1 MRIKRL
7 TAILLC
13 LCMALTLLPAT
24 AWAADGETIHVGGVT
39 LTGSADTPAY
49 AKTDNSGNV
58 TVESASE
65 DDYNIKWDGT
75 TLTLDNA
82 NISGGYGFSGP
93 WDSGSAAIYYSG
105 GSDIS
110 LILTGENTVTGPNGD
125 NNASFGIYACGDSGN
140 IIDFTISGSGSLTA
154 TGGDMV
160 SESYGIFT
168 DNLIVQS
175 GTVNAAG
182 GNGNTV
188 NNSYGIYVYIY
199 LTISG
204 GTVTAE
210 GSTQA
215 VFNNTGDIIVLPA
228 RDRQIAV
235 TAGEDA
241 SSAVAVTGSPFT
253 RKTTITDLIS
263 DAEYFHSEVTEATDP
278 NPNPDP
284 GDPDDPGGDD
294 DPEPNICV
302 GGVGLT
308 GDKDTPAYALTDKN
322 GTVTKDSATAD
333 NYNIMWDGET
343 LTLRN
348 ATISGGNV
356 FDGDKSAAIYYIQ
369 ESPLNLMLVGDNAVT
384 GPSGEGIEKS
394 YGISACG
401 TDDYIDLTISGAGT
415 LTATGGDVSSG
426 TYTYSYGIYGDNIIV
441 ESGTITATGGDA
453 IEFSIGISAV
463 GLTISGGTVTTEGV
477 TAEVISAGVTTTS
490 DFAISGGQITASGD
504 DSAEWSYGIYAGEI
518 LIVDGEITA
527 QGGSAAITRNQVTV
541 RPAAGRYIEVLSG
554 GSEAEAKEIAGS
566 PFASETVINDLLDS
580 VNKYFHS
587 YVAGDTPPEPE
598 EFTITFDASGGTT
611 PAPQTTVKGRL
622 TSLPVSTRYGYD
634 FLGWYTADGDRVTTS
649 TVFTADATLYASWDR
664 HDSGDSSDHPARP
677 SQPSAPSYAVS
688 TVDADNGEVD
698 VDLSRVQAGEEV
710 TITATPDEGYEV
722 EAVTVTDRDGEE
734 INVTEAGDG
743 VYTFEMPDSRV
754 TIEVT
759 FAPVA
764 EEPEPPAVPDGWA
777 NPYGD
782 VAANAWYYD
791 AVAYVSA
798 SGMMTGTSAAAFS
811 PDDATTRAMIW
822 TVLARL
828 NGQSVDGG
836 SPWYAAA
843 QSWAVSAGV
852 SDGTDPAGNITRE
865 ALAAMLYR
873 AAGSPA
879 VSGNFLAFSDGDS
892 VSSWAESAMLWA
904 TQNGIIGGID
914 GALAPQGQATRAQVA
929 AMLQRFMESGGLG
942 AE

>member
-58 TVESASE
+58 TVESARE
-65 DDYNIKWDGT
+65 DDYNLKWDGT

-82 NISGGYGFSGP
+82 NISGGYGFSGS

-125 NNASFGIYACGDSGN
+125 DINNASFGIYAYGDSKN
-140 IIDFTISGSGSLTA
+140 SIDLTISGSGSLTV
-154 TGGDMV
+154 TGGNMV

-188 NNSYGIYVYIY
+188 KNSYGVYVYIY

-215 VFNNTGDIIVLPA
+215 VFNNTGDIVVVPA
-228 RDRQIAV
+228 SDRQIAV
-235 TAGEDA
+235 TSGEDA
-241 SSAVAVTGSPFT
+241 SSVVAVTGSPFT
-253 RKTTITDLIS
+253 SETDITDLIS
-263 DAEYFHSEVTEATDP
+263 DAKYFHSEVTEATD
-278 NPNPDP
+278 PNPDP

-294 DPEPNICV
+294 DPEPNIYV

-356 FDGDKSAAIYYIQ
+356 FDSDKSAAIYYIQ

-415 LTATGGDVSSG
+415 LTATGGDG
-426 TYTYSYGIYGDNIIV
+426 AAYSYGVYGGNVVIN
-441 ESGTITATGGDA
+441 SGTIMATGGIGEKDSYGINAHDIA
-453 IEFSIGISAV
+453 IK
-463 GLTISGGTVTTEGV
+463 GGAV
-477 TAEVISAGVTTTS
+477 TAEGLAAQEISAGVS
-490 DFAISGGQITASGD
+490 AIDFTIGGGQLTASGD
-504 DSAEWSYGIYAGEI
+504 EGAAYSYGVYSLET
-518 LIVDGEITA
+518 LISGGEITA

-541 RPAAGRYIEVLSG
+541 RPAAGQRIVVFSG
-554 GSEAEAKEIAGS
+554 ESEATATEIEGS
-566 PFASETVINDLLDS
+566 PFASEMVINDLLAS

-664 HDSGDSSDHPARP
+664 HGSGDSSDHPARP

-722 EAVTVTDRDGEE
+722 EAVTVTDRGGEE

-798 SGMMTGTSAAAFS
+798 SGMMTGTNAAAFS
-811 PDDATTRAMIW
+811 PDAATTRAMIW

-929 AMLQRFMESGGLG
+929 AMLQRFMEGGGLG

>member
-58 TVESASE
+58 TVESARE
-65 DDYNIKWDGT
+65 DDYNLKWDGT

-82 NISGGYGFSGP
+82 NISGGYGFSGS

-154 TGGDMV
+154 TGGNMV
-160 SESYGIFT
+160 SESYGIFA

-175 GTVNAAG
+175 GTVNAVG

-188 NNSYGIYVYIY
+188 KNNYGIYVYIY

-215 VFNNTGDIIVLPA
+215 VFNNTGDIIVIPA
-228 RDRQIAV
+228 SDRQIAV

-253 RKTTITDLIS
+253 SETDITDLIS
-263 DAEYFHSEVTEATDP
+263 DAKYFHSEVTEATD
-278 NPNPDP
+278 PNPDP

-294 DPEPNICV
+294 DPEPNIYV

-356 FDGDKSAAIYYIQ
+356 FDSDKSAAIYYIQ

-415 LTATGGDVSSG
+415 LTATGGDG
-426 TYTYSYGIYGDNIIV
+426 AAYSYGVYGGNVVIN
-441 ESGTITATGGDA
+441 SGTIMATGGIGEKDSYGINAHDIA
-453 IEFSIGISAV
+453 IK
-463 GLTISGGTVTTEGV
+463 GGAV
-477 TAEVISAGVTTTS
+477 TAEGLAAQEISAGVS
-490 DFAISGGQITASGD
+490 AIDFTIGGGQLTASGD
-504 DSAEWSYGIYAGEI
+504 EGAAYSYGVYSLET
-518 LIVDGEITA
+518 LISGGEITA
-527 QGGSAAITRNQVTV
+527 QGGSVAITRNQVTV
-541 RPAAGRYIEVLSG
+541 RPAAGQRIAVFSG
-554 GSEAEAKEIAGS
+554 ESEATATEIEGS
-566 PFASETVINDLLDS
+566 PFDSEMVINDLLAS

-598 EFTITFDASGGTT
+598 EFTITFDASGGAT

-649 TVFTADATLYASWDR
+649 TVFTADATLYARWDC

-743 VYTFEMPDSRV
+743 AYTFEMPDSRV

-798 SGMMTGTSAAAFS
+798 SGMMTGTNAAAFS
-811 PDDATTRAMIW
+811 PDAATTRAMIW

-914 GALAPQGQATRAQVA
+914 GALTPQGQATRAQVA

>member
-39 LTGSADTPAY
+39 LTGGADTPAY

-82 NISGGYGFSGP
+82 NISGGHEFSGP

-125 NNASFGIYACGDSGN
+125 DINNASFGIYAYGDSKN
-140 IIDFTISGSGSLTA
+140 SIDLTISGSGSLTV
-154 TGGDMV
+154 TGGNMV

-188 NNSYGIYVYIY
+188 KNSYGVYVYIY

-215 VFNNTGDIIVLPA
+215 VFNNTGDIVVVPA
-228 RDRQIAV
+228 SDRQIAV
-235 TAGEDA
+235 TSGEDA
-241 SSAVAVTGSPFT
+241 SSVVAVTGSPFT
-253 RKTTITDLIS
+253 SETDITDLIS
-263 DAEYFHSEVTEATDP
+263 DAKYFHSEVTEATD
-278 NPNPDP
+278 PNPDP

-294 DPEPNICV
+294 DPEPNIYV

-356 FDGDKSAAIYYIQ
+356 FDSDKSAAIYYIQ

-415 LTATGGDVSSG
+415 LTATGGDG
-426 TYTYSYGIYGDNIIV
+426 AAYSYGVYGGNVVIN
-441 ESGTITATGGDA
+441 SGTIMATGGIGEKDSYGINAHDIA
-453 IEFSIGISAV
+453 IK
-463 GLTISGGTVTTEGV
+463 GGAV
-477 TAEVISAGVTTTS
+477 TAEGLAAQEISAGVS
-490 DFAISGGQITASGD
+490 AIDFTIGGGQLTASGD
-504 DSAEWSYGIYAGEI
+504 EGAAYSYGVYSLET
-518 LIVDGEITA
+518 LISGGEITA

-541 RPAAGRYIEVLSG
+541 RPAAGQRIVVFSG
-554 GSEAEAKEIAGS
+554 ESEATATEIEGS
-566 PFASETVINDLLDS
+566 PFASEMVINDLLAS

-649 TVFTADATLYASWDR
+649 TVFTADATLYARWDR

-764 EEPEPPAVPDGWA
+764 EEPEPPAVPDGWE

-798 SGMMTGTSAAAFS
+798 SGMMTGTNAAAFS
-811 PDDATTRAMIW
+811 PDAATTRAMIW

-904 TQNGIIGGID
+904 TQSGIIGGID

>member
-58 TVESASE
+58 TVESARE
-65 DDYNIKWDGT
+65 DDYNLKWDGT

-82 NISGGYGFSGP
+82 NISGGHEFSGP

-125 NNASFGIYACGDSGN
+125 DINNASFGIYAYGDSKN
-140 IIDFTISGSGSLTA
+140 SIDLTISGSGSLTV
-154 TGGDMV
+154 TGGNMV

-188 NNSYGIYVYIY
+188 KNSYGVYVYIY

-215 VFNNTGDIIVLPA
+215 VFNNTGDIVVVPA
-228 RDRQIAV
+228 SDRQIAV
-235 TAGEDA
+235 TSGEDA
-241 SSAVAVTGSPFT
+241 SSVVAVTGSPFT
-253 RKTTITDLIS
+253 SETDITDLIS
-263 DAEYFHSEVTEATDP
+263 DAKYFHSEVTEATD
-278 NPNPDP
+278 PNPDP

-294 DPEPNICV
+294 DPEPNIYV

-356 FDGDKSAAIYYIQ
+356 FDSDKSAAIYYIQ

-415 LTATGGDVSSG
+415 LTATGGDG
-426 TYTYSYGIYGDNIIV
+426 AAYSYGVYGGNVVIN
-441 ESGTITATGGDA
+441 SGTIMATGGIGEKDSYGINAHDIA
-453 IEFSIGISAV
+453 IK
-463 GLTISGGTVTTEGV
+463 GGAV
-477 TAEVISAGVTTTS
+477 TAEGLAAQEISAGVS
-490 DFAISGGQITASGD
+490 AIDFTIGGGQLTASGD
-504 DSAEWSYGIYAGEI
+504 EGAAYSYGVYSLET
-518 LIVDGEITA
+518 LISGGEITA

-541 RPAAGRYIEVLSG
+541 RPAAGQRIVVFSG
-554 GSEAEAKEIAGS
+554 ESEATATEIEGS
-566 PFASETVINDLLDS
+566 PFASEMVINDLLAS

-677 SQPSAPSYAVS
+677 SRPSAPSYAVS

-722 EAVTVTDRDGEE
+722 EAVTVTDRGGEE

-811 PDDATTRAMIW
+811 PDAATTRAMIW

-852 SDGTDPAGNITRE
+852 SDGTDPTGNITRE

-914 GALAPQGQATRAQVA
+914 GALTPQGQATRAQVA

>member
-58 TVESASE
+58 TVESARE
-65 DDYNIKWDGT
+65 DDYNLKWDGT

-82 NISGGYGFSGP
+82 NISGGYGFSGS

-125 NNASFGIYACGDSGN
+125 DINNASFGIYAYGDSKN
-140 IIDFTISGSGSLTA
+140 SIDLTISGSGSLTV
-154 TGGDMV
+154 TGGNMV

-188 NNSYGIYVYIY
+188 KNSYGVYVYIY

-215 VFNNTGDIIVLPA
+215 VFNNTGDIVVVPA
-228 RDRQIAV
+228 SDRQIAV
-235 TAGEDA
+235 TSGEDA
-241 SSAVAVTGSPFT
+241 SSVVAVTGSPFT
-253 RKTTITDLIS
+253 SETDITDLIS
-263 DAEYFHSEVTEATDP
+263 DAKYFHSEVTEATD
-278 NPNPDP
+278 PNPDP

-294 DPEPNICV
+294 DPEPNIYV

-356 FDGDKSAAIYYIQ
+356 FDSDKSAAIYYTQ

-415 LTATGGDVSSG
+415 LTATGGDG
-426 TYTYSYGIYGDNIIV
+426 AAYSYGVYGGNVVIN
-441 ESGTITATGGDA
+441 SGTIMATGGIGEKDSYGINAHDIA
-453 IEFSIGISAV
+453 IK
-463 GLTISGGTVTTEGV
+463 GGAV
-477 TAEVISAGVTTTS
+477 TAEGLAAQEISAGVS
-490 DFAISGGQITASGD
+490 AIDFTIGGGQLTASGD
-504 DSAEWSYGIYAGEI
+504 EGAAYSYGVYSLET
-518 LIVDGEITA
+518 LISGGEITA

-541 RPAAGRYIEVLSG
+541 RPAAGQRIVVFSG
-554 GSEAEAKEIAGS
+554 ESEATATEIEGS
-566 PFASETVINDLLDS
+566 PFASEMVINDLLAS

-722 EAVTVTDRDGEE
+722 EAVTITDRDGEE

-798 SGMMTGTSAAAFS
+798 SGMMTGTNAAAFS
-811 PDDATTRAMIW
+811 PDAATTRAMIW

-904 TQNGIIGGID
+904 TQSGIIWGID

>member
-82 NISGGYGFSGP
+82 NISGGHEFSGS

-125 NNASFGIYACGDSGN
+125 DINNASFGIYACGDSGN

-154 TGGDMV
+154 TGGNMV

-188 NNSYGIYVYIY
+188 KNSYGVYVYIY

-215 VFNNTGDIIVLPA
+215 VFNNTGDIVVVPA
-228 RDRQIAV
+228 SDRQIAV
-235 TAGEDA
+235 TSGEDA
-241 SSAVAVTGSPFT
+241 SSVVAVTGSPFT
-253 RKTTITDLIS
+253 SETDITDLIS
-263 DAEYFHSEVTEATDP
+263 DAKYFHSEVTEATD
-278 NPNPDP
+278 PNPDP

-294 DPEPNICV
+294 DPEPNIYV

-356 FDGDKSAAIYYIQ
+356 FDSDKSAAIYYIQ

-415 LTATGGDVSSG
+415 LTATGGDG
-426 TYTYSYGIYGDNIIV
+426 AAYSYGVYGGNVVIN
-441 ESGTITATGGDA
+441 SGTIMATGGIGEKDSYGINAHDIA
-453 IEFSIGISAV
+453 IK
-463 GLTISGGTVTTEGV
+463 GGAV
-477 TAEVISAGVTTTS
+477 TAEGLAAQEISAGVS
-490 DFAISGGQITASGD
+490 AIDFTIGGGQLTASGD
-504 DSAEWSYGIYAGEI
+504 EGAAYSYGVYSLET
-518 LIVDGEITA
+518 LISGGEITA

-541 RPAAGRYIEVLSG
+541 RPAAGQRIVVFSG
-554 GSEAEAKEIAGS
+554 ESEATATEIEGS
-566 PFASETVINDLLDS
+566 PFASEMVINDLLAS

-722 EAVTVTDRDGEE
+722 EAVTVTDRGGEE

-811 PDDATTRAMIW
+811 PDAATTRAMIW

>member
-477 TAEVISAGVTTTS
+477 TAEVISAGVTTS

-649 TVFTADATLYASWDR
+649 TVFTADATLYARWDR

-811 PDDATTRAMIW
+811 PDAATTRAMIW

-852 SDGTDPAGNITRE
+852 SDGADPDGSITRE
-865 ALAAMLYR
+865 QLAAMLYR

-904 TQNGIIGGID
+904 TQSGIIGGID

>member
-58 TVESASE
+58 TVESARE
-65 DDYNIKWDGT
+65 DDYNLKWDGT

-82 NISGGYGFSGP
+82 NISGGHEFSGP

-125 NNASFGIYACGDSGN
+125 DINNASFGIYACGDSGN

-154 TGGDMV
+154 TGGNMV

-168 DNLIVQS
+168 DNLIIQS

-188 NNSYGIYVYIY
+188 KNSYGVYVYIY

-215 VFNNTGDIIVLPA
+215 VFNNTGDIVVVPA
-228 RDRQIAV
+228 SDRQIAV
-235 TAGEDA
+235 TSGEDA
-241 SSAVAVTGSPFT
+241 SSAVAITGSPFT

-263 DAEYFHSEVTEATDP
+263 GAKYFHSEETEATD
-278 NPNPDP
+278 PNPDP

-294 DPEPNICV
+294 DPEPNIYV

-356 FDGDKSAAIYYIQ
+356 FDSDKSAAIYYIQ

-415 LTATGGDVSSG
+415 LTATGGDG
-426 TYTYSYGIYGDNIIV
+426 AAYSYGVYGGNVVIN
-441 ESGTITATGGDA
+441 SGTIMATGGIGEKDSYGINAHDIA
-453 IEFSIGISAV
+453 IK
-463 GLTISGGTVTTEGV
+463 GGAV
-477 TAEVISAGVTTTS
+477 TAEGLAAQEISAGVS
-490 DFAISGGQITASGD
+490 AIDFTIGGGQLTASGD
-504 DSAEWSYGIYAGEI
+504 EGAAYSYGVYSLET
-518 LIVDGEITA
+518 LISGGEITA

-541 RPAAGRYIEVLSG
+541 RPAAGQRIVVFSG
-554 GSEAEAKEIAGS
+554 ESEATATEIEGS
-566 PFASETVINDLLDS
+566 PFASEMVINDLLAS

-811 PDDATTRAMIW
+811 PDAATTRAMIW

-904 TQNGIIGGID
+904 TQSGIIGGID

>member
-58 TVESASE
+58 TVESARE
-65 DDYNIKWDGT
+65 DDYNLKWDGT

-82 NISGGYGFSGP
+82 NISGGHEFSGP

-125 NNASFGIYACGDSGN
+125 DINNASFGIYACGDSGN

-188 NNSYGIYVYIY
+188 KNSYGIYVYIY

-204 GTVTAE
+204 A
-210 GSTQA
+210 
-215 VFNNTGDIIVLPA
+215 
-228 RDRQIAV
+228 
-235 TAGEDA
+235 
-241 SSAVAVTGSPFT
+241 
-253 RKTTITDLIS
+253 K
-263 DAEYFHSEVTEATDP
+263 YFHSEVTEATD
-278 NPNPDP
+278 PNPDP

-294 DPEPNICV
+294 DPEPNIYV

-356 FDGDKSAAIYYIQ
+356 FDSDKSAAIYYIQ

-415 LTATGGDVSSG
+415 LTATGGDG
-426 TYTYSYGIYGDNIIV
+426 AAYSYGVYGGNVVIN
-441 ESGTITATGGDA
+441 SGTIMATGGIGEKDSYGINAHDIA
-453 IEFSIGISAV
+453 IK
-463 GLTISGGTVTTEGV
+463 GGAV
-477 TAEVISAGVTTTS
+477 TAEGLAAQEISAGVS
-490 DFAISGGQITASGD
+490 AIDFTIGGGQLTASGD
-504 DSAEWSYGIYAGEI
+504 EGAAYSYGVYSLET
-518 LIVDGEITA
+518 LISGGEITA
-527 QGGSAAITRNQVTV
+527 QGGSAAINRNQITV

-598 EFTITFDASGGTT
+598 EFTITFDASGGAT

-677 SQPSAPSYAVS
+677 SQPSAPSYAVA

-811 PDDATTRAMIW
+811 PDAATTRAMIW

-904 TQNGIIGGID
+904 TQSGIIGGID

-929 AMLQRFMESGGLG
+929 AMLQRFMEDGGLG

>member
-58 TVESASE
+58 TVESARE
-65 DDYNIKWDGT
+65 DDYNLKWDGT

-82 NISGGYGFSGP
+82 NISGGYGFSGS

-125 NNASFGIYACGDSGN
+125 DINNASFGIYACGDSGN

-154 TGGDMV
+154 TGGNMV

-188 NNSYGIYVYIY
+188 KNSYGVYVYIY

-215 VFNNTGDIIVLPA
+215 VFNNTGDIVVVPA
-228 RDRQIAV
+228 SDRQIAV
-235 TAGEDA
+235 TSGEDA
-241 SSAVAVTGSPFT
+241 SSVVAVTGSPFT
-253 RKTTITDLIS
+253 SETDITDLIS
-263 DAEYFHSEVTEATDP
+263 DAKYFHSEVTEATD
-278 NPNPDP
+278 PNPDP

-294 DPEPNICV
+294 DPEPNIYV

-356 FDGDKSAAIYYIQ
+356 FDSDKSAAIYYIQ

-415 LTATGGDVSSG
+415 LTATGGDG
-426 TYTYSYGIYGDNIIV
+426 AAYSYGVYGGNVVIN
-441 ESGTITATGGDA
+441 SGTIMATGGIGEKDSYGINAHDIA
-453 IEFSIGISAV
+453 IK
-463 GLTISGGTVTTEGV
+463 GGAV
-477 TAEVISAGVTTTS
+477 TAEGLAAQEISAGVS
-490 DFAISGGQITASGD
+490 AIDFTIGGGQLTASGD
-504 DSAEWSYGIYAGEI
+504 EGAAYSYGVYSLET
-518 LIVDGEITA
+518 LISGGEITA

-541 RPAAGRYIEVLSG
+541 RPAAGQRIVVFSG
-554 GSEAEAKEIAGS
+554 ESEATATEIEGS
-566 PFASETVINDLLDS
+566 PFASEMVINDLLAS

-649 TVFTADATLYASWDR
+649 TVFTADATLYARWDR

-798 SGMMTGTSAAAFS
+798 SGMMTGTNAAAFS
-811 PDDATTRAMIW
+811 PDAATTRAMIW

-904 TQNGIIGGID
+904 TQSGIIGGID

-929 AMLQRFMESGGLG
+929 AMLQRFMEGGGLG

>member
-58 TVESASE
+58 TVESARE
-65 DDYNIKWDGT
+65 DDYNLKWDGT

-82 NISGGYGFSGP
+82 NISGGHGFSGP

-125 NNASFGIYACGDSGN
+125 DINNASFGIYACGDSGN

-182 GNGNTV
+182 GNGTTV
-188 NNSYGIYVYIY
+188 KNSYGVYVYIY

-215 VFNNTGDIIVLPA
+215 VFNNTGDIVVVPA
-228 RDRQIAV
+228 SDRQIAV
-235 TAGEDA
+235 TSGEDA
-241 SSAVAVTGSPFT
+241 SSVVAVTGSPFT
-253 RKTTITDLIS
+253 SETDITDLIS
-263 DAEYFHSEVTEATDP
+263 DAKYFHSEVTEATD
-278 NPNPDP
+278 PNPDP

-294 DPEPNICV
+294 DPEPNIYV

-356 FDGDKSAAIYYIQ
+356 FDSDKSAAIYYIQ

-415 LTATGGDVSSG
+415 LTATGGDG
-426 TYTYSYGIYGDNIIV
+426 AAYSYGVYGGNVVIN
-441 ESGTITATGGDA
+441 SGTIMATGGIGEKDSYGINAHDIA
-453 IEFSIGISAV
+453 IK
-463 GLTISGGTVTTEGV
+463 GGAV
-477 TAEVISAGVTTTS
+477 TAEGLAAQEISAGVS
-490 DFAISGGQITASGD
+490 AIDFTIGGGQLTASGD
-504 DSAEWSYGIYAGEI
+504 EGAAYSYGVYSLET
-518 LIVDGEITA
+518 LISGGEITA

-541 RPAAGRYIEVLSG
+541 RPAAGQRIVVFSG
-554 GSEAEAKEIAGS
+554 ESEATATEIEGS
-566 PFASETVINDLLDS
+566 PFASEMVINDLLAS

-649 TVFTADATLYASWDR
+649 TVFTADATLYARWDR

-811 PDDATTRAMIW
+811 PDAATTRAMIW

-892 VSSWAESAMLWA
+892 VSSWAESAMMWA
-904 TQNGIIGGID
+904 TQSGIIGGID

>member
-39 LTGSADTPAY
+39 LTGGADTPAY

-82 NISGGYGFSGP
+82 NIIGGHEFSGS

-105 GSDIS
+105 QDDITLKLS
-110 LILTGENTVTGPNGD
+110 GNNTVTGPNGD

-154 TGGDMV
+154 TGGNMV

-188 NNSYGIYVYIY
+188 KNSYGVYVYIY

-215 VFNNTGDIIVLPA
+215 VFNNTGDIVVVPA
-228 RDRQIAV
+228 SDRQIAV
-235 TAGEDA
+235 TAGEDT

-263 DAEYFHSEVTEATDP
+263 GAKYFHSEVTEATDP
-278 NPNPDP
+278 NP
-284 GDPDDPGGDD
+284 GGPDDPGGDD
-294 DPEPNICV
+294 DPEPNIYV

-356 FDGDKSAAIYYIQ
+356 FDSDKSAAIYYIQ

-415 LTATGGDVSSG
+415 LTATGGDG
-426 TYTYSYGIYGDNIIV
+426 AAYSYGVYGGNVVIN
-441 ESGTITATGGDA
+441 SGTIMATGGIGEKDSYGINAHDIA
-453 IEFSIGISAV
+453 IK
-463 GLTISGGTVTTEGV
+463 GGAV
-477 TAEVISAGVTTTS
+477 TAEGLAAQEISAGVS
-490 DFAISGGQITASGD
+490 AIDFTIGGGQLTASGD
-504 DSAEWSYGIYAGEI
+504 EGAAYSYGVYSLET
-518 LIVDGEITA
+518 LISGGEITA
-527 QGGSAAITRNQVTV
+527 QGGSVAITRNQVTV
-541 RPAAGRYIEVLSG
+541 RPAAGQRIAVFSG
-554 GSEAEAKEIAGS
+554 ESEATATEIEGS
-566 PFASETVINDLLDS
+566 PFDSEMVINDLLAS

-598 EFTITFDASGGTT
+598 EFTITFDASGGAT

-764 EEPEPPAVPDGWA
+764 EEPELPAVPDGWA

-811 PDDATTRAMIW
+811 PDAATTRAMIW

-852 SDGTDPAGNITRE
+852 SDGTDPTGNITRE

-914 GALAPQGQATRAQVA
+914 GALTPQGQATRAQVA

>member
-58 TVESASE
+58 TVESARE
-65 DDYNIKWDGT
+65 DDYNLKWDGT

-82 NISGGYGFSGP
+82 NISGGHEFSGP

-188 NNSYGIYVYIY
+188 KNSYGIYVYIY

-215 VFNNTGDIIVLPA
+215 VFNNTGDIIVVPA

-294 DPEPNICV
+294 DPEPNIYV

-415 LTATGGDVSSG
+415 LTATGGDG
-426 TYTYSYGIYGDNIIV
+426 AAYSYGVYGGNVVIN
-441 ESGTITATGGDA
+441 SGTIMATGGIGEKDSYGINAHDIA
-453 IEFSIGISAV
+453 IK
-463 GLTISGGTVTTEGV
+463 GGAV
-477 TAEVISAGVTTTS
+477 TAEGLAAQEISAGVS
-490 DFAISGGQITASGD
+490 AIDFTIGGGQLTASGD
-504 DSAEWSYGIYAGEI
+504 EGAAYSYGVYSLET
-518 LIVDGEITA
+518 LISGGEITA
-527 QGGSAAITRNQVTV
+527 QGGSVAITRNQVTV
-541 RPAAGRYIEVLSG
+541 RPAAGQRIAVFSG
-554 GSEAEAKEIAGS
+554 ESEATATEIEGS
-566 PFASETVINDLLDS
+566 PFDSEMVINDLLAS

-710 TITATPDEGYEV
+710 TITVTPDEGYEV

-798 SGMMTGTSAAAFS
+798 SGMMTGTNAAAFS
-811 PDDATTRAMIW
+811 PDAATTRAMIW

-904 TQNGIIGGID
+904 TQSGIIGGID

>member
-58 TVESASE
+58 TVESARE
-65 DDYNIKWDGT
+65 DDYNLKWDGT

-82 NISGGYGFSGP
+82 NISGGYGFSGS

-125 NNASFGIYACGDSGN
+125 DINNASFGIYAYGDSKN
-140 IIDFTISGSGSLTA
+140 SIDLTISGSGSLTV
-154 TGGDMV
+154 TGGNMV

-188 NNSYGIYVYIY
+188 KNSYGVYVYIY

-215 VFNNTGDIIVLPA
+215 VFNNTGDIVVVPA
-228 RDRQIAV
+228 SDRQIAV
-235 TAGEDA
+235 TSGEDA
-241 SSAVAVTGSPFT
+241 SSVVAVTGSPFT
-253 RKTTITDLIS
+253 SETDITDLIS
-263 DAEYFHSEVTEATDP
+263 DAKYFHSEVTEATD
-278 NPNPDP
+278 PNPDP

-294 DPEPNICV
+294 DPEPNIYV

-356 FDGDKSAAIYYIQ
+356 FDSDKSAAIYYIQ

-415 LTATGGDVSSG
+415 LTATGGDG
-426 TYTYSYGIYGDNIIV
+426 AAYSYGVYGGNVVIN
-441 ESGTITATGGDA
+441 SGTIMATGGIGEKDSYGINAHDIA
-453 IEFSIGISAV
+453 IK
-463 GLTISGGTVTTEGV
+463 GGAV
-477 TAEVISAGVTTTS
+477 TAEGLAAQEISAGVS
-490 DFAISGGQITASGD
+490 AIDFTIGGGQLTASGD
-504 DSAEWSYGIYAGEI
+504 EGAAYSYGVYSLET
-518 LIVDGEITA
+518 LISGGEITA

-541 RPAAGRYIEVLSG
+541 RPAAGQRIVVFSG
-554 GSEAEAKEIAGS
+554 ESEATATEIEGS
-566 PFASETVINDLLDS
+566 PFASEMVINDLLAS

-688 TVDADNGEVD
+688 TVDADNGEAD

-811 PDDATTRAMIW
+811 PDAATTRAMIW

-914 GALAPQGQATRAQVA
+914 GALTPQGQATRAQVA

>member
-58 TVESASE
+58 TVESARE
-65 DDYNIKWDGT
+65 DDYNLKWDGT

-82 NISGGYGFSGP
+82 NISGGYGFSGS

-125 NNASFGIYACGDSGN
+125 DINNASFGIYAYGDSKN
-140 IIDFTISGSGSLTA
+140 SIDLTISGSGSLTV
-154 TGGDMV
+154 TGGNMV

-188 NNSYGIYVYIY
+188 KNSYGVYVYIY

-215 VFNNTGDIIVLPA
+215 VFNNTGDIVVVPA
-228 RDRQIAV
+228 SDRQIAV
-235 TAGEDA
+235 TSGEDA
-241 SSAVAVTGSPFT
+241 SSVVAVTGSPFT
-253 RKTTITDLIS
+253 SETDITDLIS
-263 DAEYFHSEVTEATDP
+263 DAKYFHSEVTEATD
-278 NPNPDP
+278 PNPDP

-294 DPEPNICV
+294 DPEPNIYV

-356 FDGDKSAAIYYIQ
+356 FDSDKSAAIYYIQ

-415 LTATGGDVSSG
+415 LTATGGDG
-426 TYTYSYGIYGDNIIV
+426 AAYSYGVYGGNVVIN
-441 ESGTITATGGDA
+441 SGTIMATGGIGEKDSYGINAHDIA
-453 IEFSIGISAV
+453 IK
-463 GLTISGGTVTTEGV
+463 GGAV
-477 TAEVISAGVTTTS
+477 TAEGLAAQEISAGVS
-490 DFAISGGQITASGD
+490 AIDFTIGGGQLTASGD
-504 DSAEWSYGIYAGEI
+504 EGAAYSYGVYSLET
-518 LIVDGEITA
+518 LISGGEITA

-541 RPAAGRYIEVLSG
+541 RPAAGQRIVVFSG
-554 GSEAEAKEIAGS
+554 ESEATATEIEGS
-566 PFASETVINDLLDS
+566 PFASEMVINDLLAS

-743 VYTFEMPDSRV
+743 VYTFEMPDSHV

-764 EEPEPPAVPDGWA
+764 EEPEPPAVPDGWE

-798 SGMMTGTSAAAFS
+798 SGMMTGTNAAAFS
-811 PDDATTRAMIW
+811 PDAATTRAMIW

-914 GALAPQGQATRAQVA
+914 GALTPQGQATRAQVA

>member
-58 TVESASE
+58 TVESARE
-65 DDYNIKWDGT
+65 DDYNLKWDGT

-82 NISGGYGFSGP
+82 NISGGHEFSGP

-125 NNASFGIYACGDSGN
+125 DINNASFGIYAYGDSKN
-140 IIDFTISGSGSLTA
+140 SIDLTISGSGSLTV
-154 TGGDMV
+154 TGGNMV

-188 NNSYGIYVYIY
+188 KNSYGVYVYIY

-215 VFNNTGDIIVLPA
+215 VFNNTGDIVVVPA
-228 RDRQIAV
+228 SDRQIAV
-235 TAGEDA
+235 TSGEDA
-241 SSAVAVTGSPFT
+241 SSVVAVTGSPFT
-253 RKTTITDLIS
+253 SETDITDLIS
-263 DAEYFHSEVTEATDP
+263 DAKYFHSEVTEATD
-278 NPNPDP
+278 PNPDP

-294 DPEPNICV
+294 DPEPNIYV

-356 FDGDKSAAIYYIQ
+356 FDSDKSAAIYYIQ

-415 LTATGGDVSSG
+415 LTATGGDG
-426 TYTYSYGIYGDNIIV
+426 AAYSYGVYGGNVVIN
-441 ESGTITATGGDA
+441 SGTIMATGGIGEKDSYGINAHDIA
-453 IEFSIGISAV
+453 IK
-463 GLTISGGTVTTEGV
+463 GGAV
-477 TAEVISAGVTTTS
+477 TAEGLAAQEISAGVS
-490 DFAISGGQITASGD
+490 AIDFTIGGGQLTASGD
-504 DSAEWSYGIYAGEI
+504 EGAAYSYGVYSLET
-518 LIVDGEITA
+518 LISGGEITA

-541 RPAAGRYIEVLSG
+541 RPAAGQRIAVFSG
-554 GSEAEAKEIAGS
+554 ESEAAATEIEDS
-566 PFASETVINDLLDS
+566 PFASEMVINDLLAS

-598 EFTITFDASGGTT
+598 EFTITFDASGGAT

-649 TVFTADATLYASWDR
+649 TVFTADATLYAHWDR
-664 HDSGDSSDHPARP
+664 HDSGDSSNHPARP
-677 SQPSAPSYAVS
+677 SRPSAPSYAVS

-722 EAVTVTDRDGEE
+722 ETVTVTDRDGEE

-782 VAANAWYYD
+782 VAANAWFYD

-811 PDDATTRAMIW
+811 PDAATTRAMIW

-852 SDGTDPAGNITRE
+852 SDGADPDGSITRE
-865 ALAAMLYR
+865 QLAAMLYR

-904 TQNGIIGGID
+904 TQSGIIGGID

>member
-58 TVESASE
+58 TVESARE
-65 DDYNIKWDGT
+65 DDYNLKWDGT

-82 NISGGYGFSGP
+82 NISGGYGFSGS

-125 NNASFGIYACGDSGN
+125 DINNASFGIYAYGDSKN
-140 IIDFTISGSGSLTA
+140 SIDLTISGSGSLTV
-154 TGGDMV
+154 TGGNMV

-188 NNSYGIYVYIY
+188 KNSYGVYVYIY

-215 VFNNTGDIIVLPA
+215 VFNNTGDIVVVPA
-228 RDRQIAV
+228 SDRQIAV
-235 TAGEDA
+235 TSGEDA
-241 SSAVAVTGSPFT
+241 SSVVAVTGSPFT
-253 RKTTITDLIS
+253 SETDITDLIS
-263 DAEYFHSEVTEATDP
+263 DAKYFHSEVTEATD
-278 NPNPDP
+278 PNPDP

-294 DPEPNICV
+294 DPEPNIYV

-356 FDGDKSAAIYYIQ
+356 FDSDKSAAIYYIQ

-415 LTATGGDVSSG
+415 LTATGGDG
-426 TYTYSYGIYGDNIIV
+426 AAYSYGVYGGNVVIN
-441 ESGTITATGGDA
+441 SGTIMATGGIGEKDSYGINAHDIA
-453 IEFSIGISAV
+453 IK
-463 GLTISGGTVTTEGV
+463 GGAV
-477 TAEVISAGVTTTS
+477 TAEGLAAQEISAGVS
-490 DFAISGGQITASGD
+490 AIDFTIGGGQLTASGD
-504 DSAEWSYGIYAGEI
+504 EGAAYSYGVYSLET
-518 LIVDGEITA
+518 LISGGEITA

-541 RPAAGRYIEVLSG
+541 RPAAGQRIVVFSG
-554 GSEAEAKEIAGS
+554 ESEATATEIEGS
-566 PFASETVINDLLDS
+566 PFASEMVINDLLAS

-688 TVDADNGEVD
+688 TVDADNGEAD

-798 SGMMTGTSAAAFS
+798 SGMMTGTNAAAFS
-811 PDDATTRAMIW
+811 PDAATTRAMIW

-914 GALAPQGQATRAQVA
+914 GALTPQGQATRAQVA

>member
-82 NISGGYGFSGP
+82 NISGGHEFSGP

-125 NNASFGIYACGDSGN
+125 DINNASFGIYAYGDSKN
-140 IIDFTISGSGSLTA
+140 SIDLTISGSGSLTA

-182 GNGNTV
+182 G
-188 NNSYGIYVYIY
+188 
-199 LTISG
+199 
-204 GTVTAE
+204 TVTAE

-215 VFNNTGDIIVLPA
+215 VFNNTGDIIVVPA

-263 DAEYFHSEVTEATDP
+263 GAKYFRSEETEATD
-278 NPNPDP
+278 PNPDP

-477 TAEVISAGVTTTS
+477 TAEVISAGVTTS
-490 DFAISGGQITASGD
+490 DFAISGGQLTASGD
-504 DSAEWSYGIYAGEI
+504 EGAAYSYGVYSLET
-518 LIVDGEITA
+518 LISGGEITA
-527 QGGSAAITRNQVTV
+527 QGGSAAINRNQITV

-811 PDDATTRAMIW
+811 PDAATTRAMIW

>member
-58 TVESASE
+58 TVESARE
-65 DDYNIKWDGT
+65 DDYNLKWDGT

-82 NISGGYGFSGP
+82 DISGGHEFSGP

-188 NNSYGIYVYIY
+188 KNSYGIYVYIY

-228 RDRQIAV
+228 SDRQIAV
-235 TAGEDA
+235 TSGEDA

-294 DPEPNICV
+294 DPEPNIYV

-356 FDGDKSAAIYYIQ
+356 FDSDKSAAIYYIQ

-415 LTATGGDVSSG
+415 LTATGGDG
-426 TYTYSYGIYGDNIIV
+426 AAYSYGVYGGNVVIN
-441 ESGTITATGGDA
+441 SGTIMATGGIGEKDSYGINAHDIA
-453 IEFSIGISAV
+453 IK
-463 GLTISGGTVTTEGV
+463 GGAV
-477 TAEVISAGVTTTS
+477 TAEGLAAQEISAGVS
-490 DFAISGGQITASGD
+490 AIDFTIGGGQLTASGD
-504 DSAEWSYGIYAGEI
+504 EGAAYSYGVYSLET
-518 LIVDGEITA
+518 LISGGEITA

-541 RPAAGRYIEVLSG
+541 RPAAGQRIVVFSG
-554 GSEAEAKEIAGS
+554 ESEATATEIEGS
-566 PFASETVINDLLDS
+566 PFASEMVINDLLAS

-649 TVFTADATLYASWDR
+649 TVFTADATLYARWDR

-722 EAVTVTDRDGEE
+722 EAVTVTDRGGEE

-811 PDDATTRAMIW
+811 PDAATTRAMIW

-914 GALAPQGQATRAQVA
+914 GALTPQGQATRAQVA

>member
-1 MRIKRL
+1 
-7 TAILLC
+7 
-13 LCMALTLLPAT
+13 MALTLLPAT

-39 LTGSADTPAY
+39 LTGGADTPAY

-82 NISGGYGFSGP
+82 NIIGGHEFSGS

-105 GSDIS
+105 QDDITLKLS
-110 LILTGENTVTGPNGD
+110 GNNTVTGPNGD

-154 TGGDMV
+154 TGGNMV

-215 VFNNTGDIIVLPA
+215 VFNNTGDIVVVPA
-228 RDRQIAV
+228 SDRQIAV
-235 TAGEDA
+235 TSGEDA
-241 SSAVAVTGSPFT
+241 SSVVAVTGSPFT
-253 RKTTITDLIS
+253 SETDITDLIS
-263 DAEYFHSEVTEATDP
+263 DAKYFHSEVTEATD
-278 NPNPDP
+278 PNPDP

-356 FDGDKSAAIYYIQ
+356 FDSDKSAAIYYIQ

-415 LTATGGDVSSG
+415 LTATGGDG
-426 TYTYSYGIYGDNIIV
+426 AAYSYGVYGGNVVIN
-441 ESGTITATGGDA
+441 SGTIMATGGIGEKDSYGINAHDIA
-453 IEFSIGISAV
+453 IK
-463 GLTISGGTVTTEGV
+463 GGAV
-477 TAEVISAGVTTTS
+477 TAEGLAAQEISAGVS
-490 DFAISGGQITASGD
+490 AIDFTIGGGQLTASGD
-504 DSAEWSYGIYAGEI
+504 EGAAYSYGVYSLET
-518 LIVDGEITA
+518 LISGGEITA

-541 RPAAGRYIEVLSG
+541 RPAAGQRIVVFSG
-554 GSEAEAKEIAGS
+554 ESEATATEIEGS
-566 PFASETVINDLLDS
+566 PFASEMVINDLLAS

-611 PAPQTTVKGRL
+611 PSPQTTVKGRL

-677 SQPSAPSYAVS
+677 SQPSAPSYAVA

-811 PDDATTRAMIW
+811 PDAATTRAMIW

>member
-1 MRIKRL
+1 MFSGESE
-7 TAILLC
+7 
-13 LCMALTLLPAT
+13 AT
-24 AWAADGETIHVGGVT
+24 A
-39 LTGSADTPAY
+39 
-49 AKTDNSGNV
+49 
-58 TVESASE
+58 
-65 DDYNIKWDGT
+65 
-75 TLTLDNA
+75 
-82 NISGGYGFSGP
+82 
-93 WDSGSAAIYYSG
+93 
-105 GSDIS
+105 
-110 LILTGENTVTGPNGD
+110 
-125 NNASFGIYACGDSGN
+125 
-140 IIDFTISGSGSLTA
+140 
-154 TGGDMV
+154 
-160 SESYGIFT
+160 
-168 DNLIVQS
+168 
-175 GTVNAAG
+175 
-182 GNGNTV
+182 
-188 NNSYGIYVYIY
+188 
-199 LTISG
+199 
-204 GTVTAE
+204 
-210 GSTQA
+210 
-215 VFNNTGDIIVLPA
+215 
-228 RDRQIAV
+228 
-235 TAGEDA
+235 
-241 SSAVAVTGSPFT
+241 
-253 RKTTITDLIS
+253 
-263 DAEYFHSEVTEATDP
+263 TE
-278 NPNPDP
+278 
-284 GDPDDPGGDD
+284 
-294 DPEPNICV
+294 
-302 GGVGLT
+302 
-308 GDKDTPAYALTDKN
+308 
-322 GTVTKDSATAD
+322 
-333 NYNIMWDGET
+333 
-343 LTLRN
+343 
-348 ATISGGNV
+348 
-356 FDGDKSAAIYYIQ
+356 
-369 ESPLNLMLVGDNAVT
+369 
-384 GPSGEGIEKS
+384 IE
-394 YGISACG
+394 
-401 TDDYIDLTISGAGT
+401 
-415 LTATGGDVSSG
+415 
-426 TYTYSYGIYGDNIIV
+426 
-441 ESGTITATGGDA
+441 
-453 IEFSIGISAV
+453 
-463 GLTISGGTVTTEGV
+463 
-477 TAEVISAGVTTTS
+477 
-490 DFAISGGQITASGD
+490 
-504 DSAEWSYGIYAGEI
+504 
-518 LIVDGEITA
+518 
-527 QGGSAAITRNQVTV
+527 
-541 RPAAGRYIEVLSG
+541 
-554 GSEAEAKEIAGS
+554 GS
-566 PFASETVINDLLDS
+566 PFASEMVINDLLAS

-759 FAPVA
+759 FVPVA

-798 SGMMTGTSAAAFS
+798 SGMMTGTNAAAFS
-811 PDDATTRAMIW
+811 PDAATTRAMIW

-904 TQNGIIGGID
+904 TQSGIIGGID
-914 GALAPQGQATRAQVA
+914 GALTPQGQATRAQVA

>member
-58 TVESASE
+58 TFESASE

-82 NISGGYGFSGP
+82 NISGGYGFSGS

-125 NNASFGIYACGDSGN
+125 NNASFGIYAYGDSKN
-140 IIDFTISGSGSLTA
+140 SIDLTISGSGSLTA

-182 GNGNTV
+182 GNTV
-188 NNSYGIYVYIY
+188 SNSYGIYAYID

-215 VFNNTGDIIVLPA
+215 VFNNTGDIVVVPA
-228 RDRQIAV
+228 SDRQIAV
-235 TAGEDA
+235 TSGEDA
-241 SSAVAVTGSPFT
+241 SSVVAVTGSPFT
-253 RKTTITDLIS
+253 SETDITDLIS
-263 DAEYFHSEVTEATDP
+263 DAKYFHSEVTEATDP
-278 NPNPDP
+278 NPDP
-284 GDPDDPGGDD
+284 GDPDDPGDDD
-294 DPEPNICV
+294 DPEPNIYV

-356 FDGDKSAAIYYIQ
+356 FDSDKSAAIYYIQ

-415 LTATGGDVSSG
+415 LTATGGDG
-426 TYTYSYGIYGDNIIV
+426 AAYSYGVYGGNVVIN
-441 ESGTITATGGDA
+441 SGTIMATGGIGEKDSYGINAHDIA
-453 IEFSIGISAV
+453 IK
-463 GLTISGGTVTTEGV
+463 GGAV
-477 TAEVISAGVTTTS
+477 TAEGLAAQEISAGVS
-490 DFAISGGQITASGD
+490 AIDFTIGGGQLTASGD
-504 DSAEWSYGIYAGEI
+504 EGAAYSYGVYSLET
-518 LIVDGEITA
+518 LISGGEITA

-541 RPAAGRYIEVLSG
+541 RPAAGQRIVVFSG
-554 GSEAEAKEIAGS
+554 ESEATATEIEGS
-566 PFASETVINDLLDS
+566 PFASEMVINDLLAS

-598 EFTITFDASGGTT
+598 EFTITFDASGGAT

-722 EAVTVTDRDGEE
+722 EAVTVTDRGGEE

-798 SGMMTGTSAAAFS
+798 SGMMTGTNAAAFS
-811 PDDATTRAMIW
+811 PDAATTRAMIW

-852 SDGTDPAGNITRE
+852 SDGADPDGSITRE
-865 ALAAMLYR
+865 QLAAMLYR

-904 TQNGIIGGID
+904 TQSGIIGGID

-929 AMLQRFMESGGLG
+929 AMLQRFMEGGGLG

>member
-58 TVESASE
+58 TVESARE
-65 DDYNIKWDGT
+65 DDYNLKWDGT

-82 NISGGYGFSGP
+82 NISGGHEFSGP

-125 NNASFGIYACGDSGN
+125 DINNASFGIYACGDSGN

-154 TGGDMV
+154 TGGNMV

-168 DNLIVQS
+168 DNLIIQS

-188 NNSYGIYVYIY
+188 KNSYGVYVYIY

-215 VFNNTGDIIVLPA
+215 VFNNTGDIVVVPA
-228 RDRQIAV
+228 SDRQIAV
-235 TAGEDA
+235 TSGEDA
-241 SSAVAVTGSPFT
+241 SSAVAITGSPFT

-263 DAEYFHSEVTEATDP
+263 GAKYFHSEETEATD
-278 NPNPDP
+278 PNPDP

-294 DPEPNICV
+294 DPEPNIYV

-356 FDGDKSAAIYYIQ
+356 FDSDKSAAIYYIQ

-415 LTATGGDVSSG
+415 LTATGGDG
-426 TYTYSYGIYGDNIIV
+426 AAYSYGVYGGNVVIN
-441 ESGTITATGGDA
+441 SGTIMATGGIGEKDSYGINAHDIA
-453 IEFSIGISAV
+453 IK
-463 GLTISGGTVTTEGV
+463 GGAV
-477 TAEVISAGVTTTS
+477 TAEGLAAQEISAGVS
-490 DFAISGGQITASGD
+490 AIDFTIGGGQLTASGD
-504 DSAEWSYGIYAGEI
+504 EGAAYSYGVYSLET
-518 LIVDGEITA
+518 LISGGEITA

-541 RPAAGRYIEVLSG
+541 RPAAGQRIVVFSG
-554 GSEAEAKEIAGS
+554 ESEATATEIEGS
-566 PFASETVINDLLDS
+566 PFASEMVINDLLAS

-677 SQPSAPSYAVS
+677 SRPSAPSYAVS

-811 PDDATTRAMIW
+811 PDAATTRAMIW

-904 TQNGIIGGID
+904 TQSGIIGGID

>member
-39 LTGSADTPAY
+39 LTGGADTPAY

-82 NISGGYGFSGP
+82 NISGGHEFSGP

-105 GSDIS
+105 QDDITLKLS
-110 LILTGENTVTGPNGD
+110 GNNTVTGPNGD

-278 NPNPDP
+278 NPNPNPDP

-302 GGVGLT
+302 GGVGQT
-308 GDKDTPAYALTDKN
+308 SDKDTPAYALTDKN

-356 FDGDKSAAIYYIQ
+356 FDSDKSAAIYYIQ

-415 LTATGGDVSSG
+415 LTATGGDG
-426 TYTYSYGIYGDNIIV
+426 AAYSYGVYGGNVVIN
-441 ESGTITATGGDA
+441 SGTIMATGGIGEKDSYGINAHDIA
-453 IEFSIGISAV
+453 IK
-463 GLTISGGTVTTEGV
+463 GGAV
-477 TAEVISAGVTTTS
+477 TAEGLAAQEISAGVS
-490 DFAISGGQITASGD
+490 AIDFTIGGGQLTASGD
-504 DSAEWSYGIYAGEI
+504 EGAAYSYGVYSLET
-518 LIVDGEITA
+518 LISGGEITA
-527 QGGSAAITRNQVTV
+527 QGGSAAINRNQITG
-541 RPAAGRYIEVLSG
+541 RPAAGRYIEELSG
-554 GSEAEAKEIAGS
+554 ESEATATEIEGS
-566 PFASETVINDLLDS
+566 PFASEMVINDLLAS

-722 EAVTVTDRDGEE
+722 EAVTVTDRGGEE

-811 PDDATTRAMIW
+811 PDAATTRAMIW

-929 AMLQRFMESGGLG
+929 AMLQRFMEGGGLG

>member
-58 TVESASE
+58 TVESARE
-65 DDYNIKWDGT
+65 DDYNLKWDGT

-82 NISGGYGFSGP
+82 NISGGHEFSGP

-140 IIDFTISGSGSLTA
+140 IIDFTISGSGSLTV

-188 NNSYGIYVYIY
+188 KNSYGIYVYIY

-228 RDRQIAV
+228 SDRQIAV
-235 TAGEDA
+235 TSGEDA
-241 SSAVAVTGSPFT
+241 SSAVAITGSPFT
-253 RKTTITDLIS
+253 SETDITDLIS
-263 DAEYFHSEVTEATDP
+263 GAKYFHSEVTEATDP
-278 NPNPDP
+278 NP
-284 GDPDDPGGDD
+284 GGPDDPGGDD
-294 DPEPNICV
+294 DPEPNIYV

-356 FDGDKSAAIYYIQ
+356 FDSDKSAAIYYIQ

-415 LTATGGDVSSG
+415 LTATGGDG
-426 TYTYSYGIYGDNIIV
+426 AAYSYGVYGGNVVIN
-441 ESGTITATGGDA
+441 SGTIMATGGIGEKDSYGINAHDIA
-453 IEFSIGISAV
+453 IK
-463 GLTISGGTVTTEGV
+463 GGAV
-477 TAEVISAGVTTTS
+477 TAEGLAAQEISAGVS
-490 DFAISGGQITASGD
+490 AIDFTIGGGQLTASGD
-504 DSAEWSYGIYAGEI
+504 EGAAYSYGVYSLET
-518 LIVDGEITA
+518 LISGGEITA

-541 RPAAGRYIEVLSG
+541 RPAAGQRIVVFSG
-554 GSEAEAKEIAGS
+554 ESEATATEIEGS
-566 PFASETVINDLLDS
+566 PFASEMVINDLLAS

-649 TVFTADATLYASWDR
+649 TVFTADATLYARWDR

-811 PDDATTRAMIW
+811 PDAATTRAMIW

-904 TQNGIIGGID
+904 TQSGIIGGID

>member
-58 TVESASE
+58 TVESARE
-65 DDYNIKWDGT
+65 DDYNLKWDGT

-82 NISGGYGFSGP
+82 NISGGYGFSGS

-125 NNASFGIYACGDSGN
+125 DINNASFGIYACGDSGN

-154 TGGDMV
+154 TGGNMV

-188 NNSYGIYVYIY
+188 KNSYGVYVYIY

-215 VFNNTGDIIVLPA
+215 VFNNTGDIVVVPA
-228 RDRQIAV
+228 SDRQIAV
-235 TAGEDA
+235 TSGEDA
-241 SSAVAVTGSPFT
+241 SSVVAVTGSPFT
-253 RKTTITDLIS
+253 SETDITDLIS
-263 DAEYFHSEVTEATDP
+263 DAKYFHSEVTEATD
-278 NPNPDP
+278 PNPDP

-356 FDGDKSAAIYYIQ
+356 FDSDKSAAIYYIQ

-415 LTATGGDVSSG
+415 LTATGGDG
-426 TYTYSYGIYGDNIIV
+426 AAYSYGVYGGNVVIN
-441 ESGTITATGGDA
+441 SGTIMATGGIGEKDSYGINAHDIA
-453 IEFSIGISAV
+453 IK
-463 GLTISGGTVTTEGV
+463 GGAV
-477 TAEVISAGVTTTS
+477 TAEGLAAQEISAGVS
-490 DFAISGGQITASGD
+490 AIDFTIGGGQLTASGD
-504 DSAEWSYGIYAGEI
+504 EGAAYSYGVYSLET
-518 LIVDGEITA
+518 LISGGEITA

-541 RPAAGRYIEVLSG
+541 RPAAGQRIVVFSG
-554 GSEAEAKEIAGS
+554 ESEATATEIEGS
-566 PFASETVINDLLDS
+566 PFASEMVINDLLAS

-649 TVFTADATLYASWDR
+649 TVFTADATLYARWDR

-764 EEPEPPAVPDGWA
+764 EEPEPPAVPDGWE

-798 SGMMTGTSAAAFS
+798 SGMMTGTNAAAFS
-811 PDDATTRAMIW
+811 PDAATTRAMIW

-929 AMLQRFMESGGLG
+929 AMLQRFMEGGGLG

>member
-39 LTGSADTPAY
+39 LTGGADTPAY

-82 NISGGYGFSGP
+82 NIIGGHEFSGS

-105 GSDIS
+105 QDDITLKLS
-110 LILTGENTVTGPNGD
+110 GNNTVTGPNGD

-154 TGGDMV
+154 TGGNMV

-215 VFNNTGDIIVLPA
+215 VFNNTGDIVVVPA
-228 RDRQIAV
+228 SDRQIAV
-235 TAGEDA
+235 TSGEDA
-241 SSAVAVTGSPFT
+241 SSVVAVTGSPFT
-253 RKTTITDLIS
+253 SETDITDLIS
-263 DAEYFHSEVTEATDP
+263 DAKYFHSEVTEATD
-278 NPNPDP
+278 PNPDP

-356 FDGDKSAAIYYIQ
+356 FDSDKSAAIYYIQ

-415 LTATGGDVSSG
+415 LTATGGDG
-426 TYTYSYGIYGDNIIV
+426 AAYSYGVYGGNVVIN
-441 ESGTITATGGDA
+441 SGTIMATGGIGEKDSYGINAHDIA
-453 IEFSIGISAV
+453 IK
-463 GLTISGGTVTTEGV
+463 GGAV
-477 TAEVISAGVTTTS
+477 TAEGLAAQEISAGVS
-490 DFAISGGQITASGD
+490 AIDFTIGGGQLTASGD
-504 DSAEWSYGIYAGEI
+504 EGAAYSYGVYSLET
-518 LIVDGEITA
+518 LISGGEITA

-541 RPAAGRYIEVLSG
+541 RPAAGQRIVVFSG
-554 GSEAEAKEIAGS
+554 ESEATATEIEGS
-566 PFASETVINDLLDS
+566 PFASEMVINDLLAS

-611 PAPQTTVKGRL
+611 PSPQTTVKGRL

-677 SQPSAPSYAVS
+677 SQPSAPSYAVA

-811 PDDATTRAMIW
+811 PDAATTRAMIW

>member
-58 TVESASE
+58 TVESDSE

-82 NISGGYGFSGP
+82 NISGGHEFSGS

-154 TGGDMV
+154 TGGNMV

-168 DNLIVQS
+168 DNLIIQS

-188 NNSYGIYVYIY
+188 KNSYGVYVYIY

-215 VFNNTGDIIVLPA
+215 VFNNTGDIVVVPA
-228 RDRQIAV
+228 SDRQIAV
-235 TAGEDA
+235 TSGEDA
-241 SSAVAVTGSPFT
+241 SSVVAVTGSPFT
-253 RKTTITDLIS
+253 SETDITDLIS
-263 DAEYFHSEVTEATDP
+263 DAKYFHSEVTEATD
-278 NPNPDP
+278 PNPDP

-294 DPEPNICV
+294 DPEPNIYV

-356 FDGDKSAAIYYIQ
+356 FDSDKSAAIYYIQ

-415 LTATGGDVSSG
+415 LTATGGDG
-426 TYTYSYGIYGDNIIV
+426 AAYSYGVYGGNVVIN
-441 ESGTITATGGDA
+441 SGTIMATGGIGEKDSYGINAHDIA
-453 IEFSIGISAV
+453 IK
-463 GLTISGGTVTTEGV
+463 GGAV
-477 TAEVISAGVTTTS
+477 TAEGLAAQEISAGVS
-490 DFAISGGQITASGD
+490 AIDFTIGGGQLTASGD
-504 DSAEWSYGIYAGEI
+504 EGAAYSYGVYSLET
-518 LIVDGEITA
+518 LISGGEITA

-541 RPAAGRYIEVLSG
+541 RPAAGQRIVVFSG
-554 GSEAEAKEIAGS
+554 ESEATATEIEGS
-566 PFASETVINDLLDS
+566 PFASEMVINDLLAS

-598 EFTITFDASGGTT
+598 EFTITFDASGGAT

-764 EEPEPPAVPDGWA
+764 EEPELPAVPDGWA

-798 SGMMTGTSAAAFS
+798 SGMMTGTNAAAFS
-811 PDDATTRAMIW
+811 PDAATTRAMIW

-836 SPWYAAA
+836 SPWHAAA

-904 TQNGIIGGID
+904 TQSGIIGGID
-914 GALAPQGQATRAQVA
+914 GALTPQGQATRAQVA

>member
-58 TVESASE
+58 TVESARE
-65 DDYNIKWDGT
+65 DDYNLKWDGT

-82 NISGGYGFSGP
+82 NISGGHEFSGS

-105 GSDIS
+105 QDDITLKLS
-110 LILTGENTVTGPNGD
+110 GNNTVTGPNGD

-154 TGGDMV
+154 TGGNMV

-210 GSTQA
+210 GSTYAEGSAYA
-215 VFNNTGDIIVLPA
+215 VFSNTGDIIVIPA

-235 TAGEDA
+235 TAGEDT

-253 RKTTITDLIS
+253 RETTITDLIS
-263 DAEYFHSEVTEATDP
+263 GAKYFHSEVTEATDP
-278 NPNPDP
+278 NP
-284 GDPDDPGGDD
+284 GGPDDPGGDD
-294 DPEPNICV
+294 DPEPNIYV

-356 FDGDKSAAIYYIQ
+356 FDSDKSAAIYYIQ

-415 LTATGGDVSSG
+415 LTATGGDG
-426 TYTYSYGIYGDNIIV
+426 AAYSYGVYGGNVVIN
-441 ESGTITATGGDA
+441 SGTIMATGGIGEKDSYGINAHDIA
-453 IEFSIGISAV
+453 IK
-463 GLTISGGTVTTEGV
+463 GGAV
-477 TAEVISAGVTTTS
+477 TAEGLAAQEISAGVS
-490 DFAISGGQITASGD
+490 AIDFTIGGGQLTASGD
-504 DSAEWSYGIYAGEI
+504 EGAAYSYGVYSLET
-518 LIVDGEITA
+518 LISGGEITA

-541 RPAAGRYIEVLSG
+541 RPAAGQRIVVFSG
-554 GSEAEAKEIAGS
+554 ESEATATEIEGS
-566 PFASETVINDLLDS
+566 PFASEMVINDLLAS

-649 TVFTADATLYASWDR
+649 TVFTADATLYARWDR

-677 SQPSAPSYAVS
+677 SQPSTPSYAVS

-764 EEPEPPAVPDGWA
+764 EEPEPPAVPDGWE

-798 SGMMTGTSAAAFS
+798 SGMMTGTNAAAFS
-811 PDDATTRAMIW
+811 PDAATTRAMIW

>member
-39 LTGSADTPAY
+39 LTGGADTPAY

-82 NISGGYGFSGP
+82 NIIGGHEFSGS

-105 GSDIS
+105 QDDITLKLS
-110 LILTGENTVTGPNGD
+110 GNNTVTGPNGD

-154 TGGDMV
+154 TGGNMV

-228 RDRQIAV
+228 SDRQIAV
-235 TAGEDA
+235 TSGEDA
-241 SSAVAVTGSPFT
+241 SSAVAITGSPFT

-263 DAEYFHSEVTEATDP
+263 GAKYFHSEETEATD
-278 NPNPDP
+278 PNPDP

-294 DPEPNICV
+294 DPEPNIYV

-356 FDGDKSAAIYYIQ
+356 FDSDKSAAIYYIQ

-415 LTATGGDVSSG
+415 LTATGGDG
-426 TYTYSYGIYGDNIIV
+426 AAYSYGVYGGNVVIN
-441 ESGTITATGGDA
+441 SGTIMATGGIGEKDSYGINAHDIA
-453 IEFSIGISAV
+453 IK
-463 GLTISGGTVTTEGV
+463 GGAV
-477 TAEVISAGVTTTS
+477 TAEGLAAQEISAGVS
-490 DFAISGGQITASGD
+490 AIDFTIGGGQLTASGD
-504 DSAEWSYGIYAGEI
+504 EGAAYSYGVYSLET
-518 LIVDGEITA
+518 LISGGEITA

-541 RPAAGRYIEVLSG
+541 RPAAGQRIAVFSG
-554 GSEAEAKEIAGS
+554 ESEAAATEIEGS
-566 PFASETVINDLLDS
+566 PFASEMVINDLLAS

-598 EFTITFDASGGTT
+598 EFTITFDASGGAT

-649 TVFTADATLYASWDR
+649 TVFTADATLYARWDR

-764 EEPEPPAVPDGWA
+764 EEPEPPAVPDGWE

-798 SGMMTGTSAAAFS
+798 SGMMTGTNAAAFS
-811 PDDATTRAMIW
+811 PDAATTRAMIW

-914 GALAPQGQATRAQVA
+914 GALTPQGQATRAQVA

>member
-39 LTGSADTPAY
+39 LTGGADTPAY

-65 DDYNIKWDGT
+65 DAYNIKWDGT

-82 NISGGYGFSGP
+82 NISGGYGFSGS

-125 NNASFGIYACGDSGN
+125 DINNASFGIYAYGDSGN

-154 TGGDMV
+154 TGGNMV

-168 DNLIVQS
+168 DNLIIQS

-188 NNSYGIYVYIY
+188 KNSYGVYVYIY

-215 VFNNTGDIIVLPA
+215 VFNNTGDIVVVPA
-228 RDRQIAV
+228 SDRQIAV
-235 TAGEDA
+235 TAGEDT

-263 DAEYFHSEVTEATDP
+263 GAKYFHSEVTEATDP
-278 NPNPDP
+278 NP
-284 GDPDDPGGDD
+284 GGPDDPGGDD
-294 DPEPNICV
+294 DPEPNIYV

-356 FDGDKSAAIYYIQ
+356 FDSDKSAAIYYIQ

-415 LTATGGDVSSG
+415 LTATGGDG
-426 TYTYSYGIYGDNIIV
+426 AAYSYGVYGGNVVIN
-441 ESGTITATGGDA
+441 SGTIMATGGIGEKDSYGINAHDIA
-453 IEFSIGISAV
+453 IK
-463 GLTISGGTVTTEGV
+463 GGAV
-477 TAEVISAGVTTTS
+477 TAEGLAAQEISAGVS
-490 DFAISGGQITASGD
+490 AIDFTIGGGQLTASGD
-504 DSAEWSYGIYAGEI
+504 EGAAYSYGVYSLET
-518 LIVDGEITA
+518 LISGGEITA
-527 QGGSAAITRNQVTV
+527 QGGSVAITRNQVTV
-541 RPAAGRYIEVLSG
+541 RPAAGQRIAVFSG
-554 GSEAEAKEIAGS
+554 ESEATATEIEGS
-566 PFASETVINDLLDS
+566 PFDSEMVINDLLAS

-611 PAPQTTVKGRL
+611 PSPQTTVKGRL

-764 EEPEPPAVPDGWA
+764 EEPELPAVPDGWA

-811 PDDATTRAMIW
+811 PDAATTRAMIW

-852 SDGTDPAGNITRE
+852 SDGTDPTGNITRE

-914 GALAPQGQATRAQVA
+914 GALTPQGQATRAQVA

>member
-13 LCMALTLLPAT
+13 LCMAFTLLPAT

-39 LTGSADTPAY
+39 LTGGADTPAY

-82 NISGGYGFSGP
+82 NIIGGHEFSGS

-105 GSDIS
+105 QDDITLKLS
-110 LILTGENTVTGPNGD
+110 GNNTVTGPNGD

-154 TGGDMV
+154 TGGNMV

-228 RDRQIAV
+228 SDRQIAV
-235 TAGEDA
+235 TSGEDA
-241 SSAVAVTGSPFT
+241 SSVVAVTGSPFT
-253 RKTTITDLIS
+253 SETDITDLIS
-263 DAEYFHSEVTEATDP
+263 DAKYFHSEVTEATD
-278 NPNPDP
+278 PNPDP

-294 DPEPNICV
+294 DPEPNIYV

-356 FDGDKSAAIYYIQ
+356 FDSDKSAAIYYIQ

-415 LTATGGDVSSG
+415 LTATGGDG
-426 TYTYSYGIYGDNIIV
+426 AAYSYGVYGGNVVIN
-441 ESGTITATGGDA
+441 SGTIMATGGIGEKDSYGINAHDIA
-453 IEFSIGISAV
+453 IK
-463 GLTISGGTVTTEGV
+463 GGAV
-477 TAEVISAGVTTTS
+477 TAEGLAAQEISAGVS
-490 DFAISGGQITASGD
+490 AIDFTIGGGQLTASGD
-504 DSAEWSYGIYAGEI
+504 EGAAYSYGVYSLET
-518 LIVDGEITA
+518 LISGGEITA

-541 RPAAGRYIEVLSG
+541 RPAAGQRIVVFSG
-554 GSEAEAKEIAGS
+554 ESEATATEIEGS
-566 PFASETVINDLLDS
+566 PFASEMVINDLLAS

-649 TVFTADATLYASWDR
+649 TVFTADATLYARWDR

-798 SGMMTGTSAAAFS
+798 SGMMTGTNAAAFS
-811 PDDATTRAMIW
+811 PDAATTRAMIW

-914 GALAPQGQATRAQVA
+914 GALTPQGQATRAQVA

>member
-39 LTGSADTPAY
+39 LTGGADTPAY

-82 NISGGYGFSGP
+82 NIIGGHEFSGS

-105 GSDIS
+105 QDDITLKLS
-110 LILTGENTVTGPNGD
+110 GNNTVTGPNGD

-154 TGGDMV
+154 TGGNMV

-215 VFNNTGDIIVLPA
+215 VFNNTGDIVVVPA
-228 RDRQIAV
+228 SDRQIAV
-235 TAGEDA
+235 TSGEDA
-241 SSAVAVTGSPFT
+241 SSVVAVTGSPFT
-253 RKTTITDLIS
+253 SETDITDLIS
-263 DAEYFHSEVTEATDP
+263 DAKYFHSEVTEATD
-278 NPNPDP
+278 PNPDP

-356 FDGDKSAAIYYIQ
+356 FDSDKSAAIYYIQ

-415 LTATGGDVSSG
+415 LTATGGDG
-426 TYTYSYGIYGDNIIV
+426 AAYSYGVYGGNVVIN
-441 ESGTITATGGDA
+441 SGTIMATGGIGEKDSYGINAHDIA
-453 IEFSIGISAV
+453 IK
-463 GLTISGGTVTTEGV
+463 GGAV
-477 TAEVISAGVTTTS
+477 TAEGLAAQEISAGVS
-490 DFAISGGQITASGD
+490 AIDFTIGGGQLTASGD
-504 DSAEWSYGIYAGEI
+504 EGAAYSYGVYSLET
-518 LIVDGEITA
+518 LISGGEITA
-527 QGGSAAITRNQVTV
+527 QGGSVAITRNQVTV
-541 RPAAGRYIEVLSG
+541 RPAAGQRIAVFSG
-554 GSEAEAKEIAGS
+554 ESEATATEIEGS
-566 PFASETVINDLLDS
+566 PFDSEMVINDLLAS

-611 PAPQTTVKGRL
+611 PSPQTTVKGRL

-677 SQPSAPSYAVS
+677 SQPSAPSYAVA

-811 PDDATTRAMIW
+811 PDAATTRAMIW

-914 GALAPQGQATRAQVA
+914 GALTPQGQATRAQVA

>member
-82 NISGGYGFSGP
+82 NISGGHEFSGP

-105 GSDIS
+105 QDDITLKLS
-110 LILTGENTVTGPNGD
+110 GNNTVTGPNGD

-215 VFNNTGDIIVLPA
+215 VFNNTGDIVVVPA
-228 RDRQIAV
+228 SDRQIAV
-235 TAGEDA
+235 TSGEDA

-253 RKTTITDLIS
+253 SETDITDLIS
-263 DAEYFHSEVTEATDP
+263 DAKYFHSEVTEATDP
-278 NPNPDP
+278 NP
-284 GDPDDPGGDD
+284 DPGGDD
-294 DPEPNICV
+294 DPAPNIYV

-356 FDGDKSAAIYYIQ
+356 FDSDKSAAIYYIQ

-415 LTATGGDVSSG
+415 LTATGGDG
-426 TYTYSYGIYGDNIIV
+426 AAYSYGVYGGNVVIN
-441 ESGTITATGGDA
+441 SGTIMATGGIGEKDSYGINAHDIA
-453 IEFSIGISAV
+453 IK
-463 GLTISGGTVTTEGV
+463 GGAV
-477 TAEVISAGVTTTS
+477 TAEGLAAQEISAGVS
-490 DFAISGGQITASGD
+490 AIDFTIGGGQLTASGD
-504 DSAEWSYGIYAGEI
+504 EGAAYSYGVYSLET
-518 LIVDGEITA
+518 LISGGEITA

-541 RPAAGRYIEVLSG
+541 RPAAGQRIAVFSG
-554 GSEAEAKEIAGS
+554 ESEATATEIEGS
-566 PFASETVINDLLDS
+566 PFASEMVINDLLAS

-649 TVFTADATLYASWDR
+649 TVFTADATLYARWDR

-798 SGMMTGTSAAAFS
+798 SGMMTGTNAAAFS
-811 PDDATTRAMIW
+811 PDAATTRAMIW

-852 SDGTDPAGNITRE
+852 SDGADPDGSITRE
-865 ALAAMLYR
+865 QLAAMLYR

-904 TQNGIIGGID
+904 TQSGIIGGID

>member
-39 LTGSADTPAY
+39 LTGGADTPAY

-82 NISGGYGFSGP
+82 NISGGHEFSGP

-105 GSDIS
+105 QDDITLKLS
-110 LILTGENTVTGPNGD
+110 GNNTVTGPNGD

-154 TGGDMV
+154 TGGNMV

-182 GNGNTV
+182 GKGNTV
-188 NNSYGIYVYIY
+188 NNSYGVYVYIY

-215 VFNNTGDIIVLPA
+215 VFNNTGDIVVVPA
-228 RDRQIAV
+228 SDRQIAV
-235 TAGEDA
+235 TSGEDA
-241 SSAVAVTGSPFT
+241 SSVVAVTGSPFT
-253 RKTTITDLIS
+253 SETDITDLIS
-263 DAEYFHSEVTEATDP
+263 DAKYFHSEVTEATDP
-278 NPNPDP
+278 NP
-284 GDPDDPGGDD
+284 GGPDDPGGDD
-294 DPEPNICV
+294 DPEPNIYV
-302 GGVGLT
+302 GGVVLT

-356 FDGDKSAAIYYIQ
+356 FDSDKSAAIYYIQ

-463 GLTISGGTVTTEGV
+463 DLTISGGTVTTEGV
-477 TAEVISAGVTTTS
+477 TAEVISAGVTTS

-518 LIVDGEITA
+518 LIADGEITA
-527 QGGSAAITRNQVTV
+527 QGGSVAITRNQVTV
-541 RPAAGRYIEVLSG
+541 RPAAGQRIAVFSG
-554 GSEAEAKEIAGS
+554 ESEATATEIEGS
-566 PFASETVINDLLDS
+566 PFDSEMVINDLLAS

-677 SQPSAPSYAVS
+677 SQPSAPSYAVA

-811 PDDATTRAMIW
+811 PDAATTRAMIW

>member
-58 TVESASE
+58 TVESARE
-65 DDYNIKWDGT
+65 DDYNLKWDGT

-82 NISGGYGFSGP
+82 NISGGHEFSGP

-125 NNASFGIYACGDSGN
+125 DINNASFGIYACGDSGN

-154 TGGDMV
+154 TGGNMV

-168 DNLIVQS
+168 DNLIIQS

-188 NNSYGIYVYIY
+188 KNSYGVYVYIY

-215 VFNNTGDIIVLPA
+215 VFNNTGDIVVVPA
-228 RDRQIAV
+228 SDRQIAV
-235 TAGEDA
+235 TSGEDA
-241 SSAVAVTGSPFT
+241 SSVVAVTGSPFT
-253 RKTTITDLIS
+253 SETDITDLIS
-263 DAEYFHSEVTEATDP
+263 DAKYFHSEVTEATDP

-356 FDGDKSAAIYYIQ
+356 FDSDKSAAIYYIQ

-415 LTATGGDVSSG
+415 LTATGGDG
-426 TYTYSYGIYGDNIIV
+426 AAYSYGVYGGNVVIN
-441 ESGTITATGGDA
+441 SGTIMATGGIGEKDSYGINAHDIA
-453 IEFSIGISAV
+453 IK
-463 GLTISGGTVTTEGV
+463 GGAV
-477 TAEVISAGVTTTS
+477 TAEGLAAQEISAGVS
-490 DFAISGGQITASGD
+490 AIDFTIGGGQLTASGD
-504 DSAEWSYGIYAGEI
+504 EGAAYSYGVYSLET
-518 LIVDGEITA
+518 LISGGEITA

-541 RPAAGRYIEVLSG
+541 RPAAGQRIVVFSG
-554 GSEAEAKEIAGS
+554 ESEATATEIEGS
-566 PFASETVINDLLDS
+566 PFASEMVINDLLAS

-611 PAPQTTVKGRL
+611 PSPQTTVKGRL

-649 TVFTADATLYASWDR
+649 TVFTADATLYARWDR

-811 PDDATTRAMIW
+811 PDAATTRAMIW

-904 TQNGIIGGID
+904 TQSGIIGGID

>member
-49 AKTDNSGNV
+49 AKIDGSGNV
-58 TVESASE
+58 TVESARE
-65 DDYNIKWDGT
+65 DDYNLKWDGT

-82 NISGGYGFSGP
+82 NISGGHEFSGP

-125 NNASFGIYACGDSGN
+125 DINNASFGIYAYGDSKN
-140 IIDFTISGSGSLTA
+140 SIDLTISGSGSLTV
-154 TGGDMV
+154 TGGNMV

-188 NNSYGIYVYIY
+188 KNSYGVYVYIY

-215 VFNNTGDIIVLPA
+215 VFNNTGDIVVVPA
-228 RDRQIAV
+228 SDRQIAV
-235 TAGEDA
+235 TSGEDA
-241 SSAVAVTGSPFT
+241 SSVVAVTGSPFT
-253 RKTTITDLIS
+253 SETDITDLIS
-263 DAEYFHSEVTEATDP
+263 DAKYFHSEVTEATD
-278 NPNPDP
+278 PNPDP

-294 DPEPNICV
+294 DPEPNIYV

-356 FDGDKSAAIYYIQ
+356 FDSDKSAAIYYIQ

-415 LTATGGDVSSG
+415 LTATGGDG
-426 TYTYSYGIYGDNIIV
+426 AAYSYGVYGGNVVIN
-441 ESGTITATGGDA
+441 SGTIMATGGIGEKDSYGINAHDIA
-453 IEFSIGISAV
+453 IK
-463 GLTISGGTVTTEGV
+463 GGAV
-477 TAEVISAGVTTTS
+477 TAEGLAAQEISAGVS
-490 DFAISGGQITASGD
+490 AIDFTIGGGQLTASGD
-504 DSAEWSYGIYAGEI
+504 EGAAYSYGVYSLET
-518 LIVDGEITA
+518 LISGGEITA

-541 RPAAGRYIEVLSG
+541 RPAAGQRIVVFSG
-554 GSEAEAKEIAGS
+554 ESEATATEIEGS
-566 PFASETVINDLLDS
+566 PFASEMVINDLLAS

-664 HDSGDSSDHPARP
+664 HGSGDSSDHPARP

-722 EAVTVTDRDGEE
+722 EAVTVTDRGGEE

-811 PDDATTRAMIW
+811 PDAATTRAMIW

-852 SDGTDPAGNITRE
+852 SDGADPDGSITRE
-865 ALAAMLYR
+865 QLAAMLYR

-929 AMLQRFMESGGLG
+929 AMLQRFMEGGGLG